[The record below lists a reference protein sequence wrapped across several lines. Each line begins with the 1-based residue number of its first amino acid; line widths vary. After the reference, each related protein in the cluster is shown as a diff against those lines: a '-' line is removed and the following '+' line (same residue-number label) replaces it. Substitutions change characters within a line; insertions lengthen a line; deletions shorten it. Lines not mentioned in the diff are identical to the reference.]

1 MASTILIQTFIAL
14 ISFIVYWQLLRKP
27 KKNLPPGP
35 KGVPLIGNIFDL
47 PPDGTPDFVHW
58 RSITDKYGPIAS
70 IKFMG
75 QPLILI
81 ASKEDALEILEKKCS
96 TSSTRPN
103 FEFGNYTGFGGIVS
117 IRKHGK
123 EFKFHRK
130 LMHKGF
136 GTKLL
141 VNRYADIQELHAG
154 LLVQDTLK
162 TPENIIKH
170 LENHANA
177 VMLKVLY
184 GYNIN
189 PHGDDP
195 LIQLNDRVNI
205 KFFHAVD
212 AFGRLVEY
220 LPAMKRLPNGFP
232 GTKFK
237 AEAGEQYPHIQAW
250 GEVPYRFTRKQMA
263 SDKGMDSYVA
273 KLVREYSGDTKEP
286 NEADEHAIMWS
297 AAGLQVGGA
306 ETTVTTI
313 TGFILGAIMFPE
325 VQKKAQ
331 EEVDRVTRGTRM
343 PVFTDREQMPFID
356 AMVSEALRWF
366 TLTPMG
372 FPHALS
378 EDTTYKGYDLPKGA
392 YLSWASWDFCH
403 DPSVYKDP
411 YKFDPERFLEP
422 RNEPNPKWTVFGFG
436 RRICP
441 GRHLADAA
449 LFVNMASLVAFF
461 DFRKKV
467 DEQGNVLEPKLAID
481 PVRSAVSKP
490 AAFPFKVTPRSER
503 HVELLKALEKN
514 YVVEESDAGLL
525 GELPR

>member
-1 MASTILIQTFIAL
+1 
-14 ISFIVYWQLLRKP
+14 
-27 KKNLPPGP
+27 
-35 KGVPLIGNIFDL
+35 
-47 PPDGTPDFVHW
+47 
-58 RSITDKYGPIAS
+58 
-70 IKFMG
+70 
-75 QPLILI
+75 
-81 ASKEDALEILEKKCS
+81 
-96 TSSTRPN
+96 
-103 FEFGNYTGFGGIVS
+103 
-117 IRKHGK
+117 
-123 EFKFHRK
+123 
-130 LMHKGF
+130 
-136 GTKLL
+136 
-141 VNRYADIQELHAG
+141 
-154 LLVQDTLK
+154 
-162 TPENIIKH
+162 
-170 LENHANA
+170 
-177 VMLKVLY
+177 
-184 GYNIN
+184 
-189 PHGDDP
+189 
-195 LIQLNDRVNI
+195 
-205 KFFHAVD
+205 
-212 AFGRLVEY
+212 
-220 LPAMKRLPNGFP
+220 
-232 GTKFK
+232 
-237 AEAGEQYPHIQAW
+237 
-250 GEVPYRFTRKQMA
+250 
-263 SDKGMDSYVA
+263 
-273 KLVREYSGDTKEP
+273 
-286 NEADEHAIMWS
+286 
-297 AAGLQVGGA
+297 
-306 ETTVTTI
+306 
-313 TGFILGAIMFPE
+313 
-325 VQKKAQ
+325 
-331 EEVDRVTRGTRM
+331 
-343 PVFTDREQMPFID
+343 
-356 AMVSEALRWF
+356 MVSEALRWF